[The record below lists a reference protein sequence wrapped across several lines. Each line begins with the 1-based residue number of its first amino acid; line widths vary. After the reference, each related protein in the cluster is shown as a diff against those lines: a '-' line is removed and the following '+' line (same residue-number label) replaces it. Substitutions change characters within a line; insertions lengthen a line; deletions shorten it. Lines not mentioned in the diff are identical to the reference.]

1 MVPSDR
7 KYMKSHEWVMD
18 MGDGKVRIGISDHAQ
33 EEMGDLVYIELPEVG
48 DEFNIGDGIA
58 VVESV
63 KAVSD
68 VYTPAAGRVSAVNEE
83 LLDDPALVNEDAYE
97 AWMVEL
103 EDYELGEV
111 MSAEEYEETL

>member
-7 KYMKSHEWVMD
+7 RYMKSHEWVMD

-33 EEMGDLVYIELPEVG
+33 EEMGDLVFIDLPEVG
-48 DEFNIGDGIA
+48 DEFCIGDSIA
-58 VVESV
+58 DIESV

-68 VYTPAAGRVSAVNEE
+68 VYTPAAGKVSAVNEE
-83 LLDDPALVNEDAYE
+83 LMDDPALVNENAYD

-103 EDYELGEV
+103 EDVELGETL
-111 MSAEEYEETL
+111 SAEEYEATL